1 MYFSVW
7 KFNLFYNNRHNQCYF
22 FGVFGNSAENLAEL
36 DKHLAELAKDFITV
50 S

>member
-1 MYFSVW
+1 MDTGKTRKIHTV
-7 KFNLFYNNRHNQCYF
+7 LFFRCF
-22 FGVFGNSAENLAEL
+22 FGNSAENLAEL